1 VITKRKVAMPEP
13 KPGQHGAEIIKRLE
27 RNINGNRRAWQ
38 VFEDF
43 LEIAERGLLDQPMHL
58 ENVAAGLPISE
69 CEETIAVW
77 EKLFQWYPRKDE
89 DAWQNFTEAYILLVH
104 AAEIAQRIDSTWDVV
119 GEVFMEFGAP
129 SSWQGQFFTPWSVAK
144 MGANINHDDTL
155 LNRRMVEAARRVS
168 KAGGAKGAMFDS
180 MAMMLM
186 SMGDEAKDAK
196 TSEWFDRWFLPTVTP
211 YVEPVTVYDCA
222 CGSGVM
228 LLATASMFPAWAN
241 RYGLVR
247 YYGQDI
253 DHTCVRMARVNMM
266 LHGLNGYALKCE
278 VAALRGAKRKAG
290 VTLEDLD
297 KLNQPAPPIP
307 SGEISPIYSGV
318 AARSHNGHNGALP
331 RADIEVNWKNIEQ
344 LGLFA

>member
-1 VITKRKVAMPEP
+1 MINQCKVAMPEP

-43 LEIAERGLLDQPMHL
+43 LEIAERGLIDQPMHL

-69 CEETIAVW
+69 CEETVAVW
-77 EKLFQWYPRKDE
+77 QKLFQWYPRKDK

-104 AAEIAQRIDSTWDVV
+104 AAETAQWLDSTWDVL

-129 SSWQGQFFTPWSVAK
+129 SSWQGQFFTPWSIAR
-144 MGANINHDDTL
+144 MSAQITHDDTL
-155 LNRRMVEAARRVS
+155 VNRRLFEAARRAS
-168 KAGGAKGAMFDS
+168 KDGGAQGAMLDS

-186 SMGDEAKDAK
+186 SVGADNKDAK
-196 TSEWFDRWFLPTVTP
+196 TDDWFNRWFLPTVTP

-228 LLATASMFPAWAN
+228 LLATASLAPAWAN
-241 RYGLVR
+241 RYGIMR
-247 YYGQDI
+247 YYGQDS
-253 DHTCVRMARVNMM
+253 DFSCVRMARINMM

-278 VAALRGAKRKAG
+278 VASLRGAQRKAG
-290 VTLEDLD
+290 ATLEDLE
-297 KLNQPAPPIP
+297 KLNQPAPPIQ
-307 SGEISPIYSGV
+307 SGEISPIYSDVV
-318 AARSHNGHNGALP
+318 AGSHNGHDGSLP
-331 RADIEVNWKNIEQ
+331 RADIEVNWKNVEQ